1 MYDQFTGEV
10 NQRCSV
16 KNAFLK
22 ISQNSQESTSA
33 RGFFYKDAGL
43 RPVKKEP
50 LVQVLSC
57 EFFEIFKST
66 FFIEHIHWLFLNLRP
81 GSNGNF
87 RILKRNL
94 IF

>member
-1 MYDQFTGEV
+1 MYDQFAGGV

-16 KNAFLK
+16 KNVFLK
-22 ISQNSQESTSA
+22 ISQNSQESTCA
-33 RGFFYKDAGL
+33 RRFFYPDAGL
-43 RPVKKEP
+43 RLVKKEP

-57 EFFEIFKST
+57 ESYEIFKST